1 MNHIIQVI
9 DMKTEIIIELTA
21 ALKKEFHQTLISIAV
36 FGSMVKGTLTPT
48 SDIDVI
54 VVCENLPKDWR
65 ARDKM
70 VLELTEAIELKYT
83 RPIHMNL
90 LGKEEISMAG
100 DLISPLILEIYDANE
115 IVFDKDD
122 YFKNL
127 LKDMKENLKNLHATK
142 IQHGVWQIPGMAV
155 IESG

>member
-1 MNHIIQVI
+1 
-9 DMKTEIIIELTA
+9 MKTELIIELTT
-21 ALKKEFHQTLISIAV
+21 ALKKEFNQNLISIAI
-36 FGSMVKGTLTPT
+36 FGSMVKGTLTTT

-70 VLELTEAIELKYT
+70 VLELTEAIERKYS

-100 DLISPLILEIYDANE
+100 HSISPLMLEIYDVNE

-127 LKDMKENLKNLHATK
+127 LTNLKATLKTLHAKK

>member
-1 MNHIIQVI
+1 
-9 DMKTEIIIELTA
+9 MKTELITELTV
-21 ALKKEFHQTLISIAV
+21 ALKKEFNQNLISIAV
-36 FGSMVKGTLTPT
+36 FGSMVKGTLTST

-65 ARDKM
+65 ACDKM
-70 VLELTEAIELKYT
+70 VLELTEAIERKYS

-90 LGKEEISMAG
+90 QGKEEISMAINS
-100 DLISPLILEIYDANE
+100 ISPLMLEIYDVNE
-115 IVFDKDD
+115 IVFDKND

-127 LKDMKENLKNLHATK
+127 LKDIKAHLKTLHAKK

>member
-1 MNHIIQVI
+1 
-9 DMKTEIIIELTA
+9 MKTELITELTA
-21 ALKKEFHQTLISIAV
+21 ALKKEFNQNLISIAV
-36 FGSMVKGTLTPT
+36 FGSMIKGTSTTT

-54 VVCENLPKDWR
+54 VICEGLPKDWR
-65 ARDKM
+65 VCDKI
-70 VLELTEAIELKYT
+70 VLELTEAIERKYS

-90 LGKEEISMAG
+90 IGKEEISMAG
-100 DLISPLILEIYDANE
+100 DLISPLMLEIYDVNE

-127 LKDMKENLKNLHATK
+127 LMNLKATLKTLHAKK
-142 IQHGVWQIPGMAV
+142 IQRGVWQIPGMAV